1 MRARAPT
8 RLMLHLAYA
17 LLLFTSGLVVAA
29 DEFYRAEVPATQGEA
44 GRERALAAALQVVVR
59 QVTGDPEAAA
69 SPQLASEY
77 ETAARYA
84 RTWRVIDAPDGSRLE
99 VAFDPGAVD
108 AMLASHG
115 LAPRA
120 DRPSVLVW
128 MAGPD
133 EEGDRLLLPETDAA
147 AWNGIRAGAVRGG
160 VSMLQP
166 LMDLEDQ
173 SRLPPADISARV
185 STTLREASARYAP
198 DATVSVYLAARNG
211 RWNAD
216 WLLLSGETTRRWSTR
231 GLDQATV
238 LDAGIKDVTGILST
252 LFPISAR
259 RPLDL
264 SLPPGAAAEASSA
277 PATSASPAAAP
288 LPAPITA
295 GEGQVLVR
303 VSGISGPADYG
314 RVVAL
319 FRNNAA
325 VAAHRVVASEADA
338 VVVSVTPRG
347 DQPALAQALGAEE
360 ILEPDVT
367 GVGAAAGQG
376 AVSTYRLKP

>member
-1 MRARAPT
+1 
-8 RLMLHLAYA
+8 MLCLALS
-17 LLLFTSGLVVAA
+17 LLLFTSGIVAETA
-29 DEFYRAEVPATQGEA
+29 GFYGAEVPATDGEA

-69 SPQLASEY
+69 SPQLAPEY

-84 RTWRVIDAPDGSRLE
+84 RTWRVVDAPDGSRLE
-99 VAFDPGAVD
+99 VAFDQAAVD

-133 EEGDRLLLPETDAA
+133 EEGDRLLMPETDAA
-147 AWNGIRAGAVRGG
+147 AWNGIRAGTVRGG

-166 LMDLEDQ
+166 LLDLEDQ

-185 STTLREASARYAP
+185 PNTLREASARYAP
-198 DATVSVYLAARNG
+198 DATVSVYLAAGDG

-238 LDAGIKDVTGILST
+238 LEAGMKDVTGILST
-252 LFPISAR
+252 LFPVSAR

-264 SLPPGAAAEASSA
+264 SLPPGAAAVASGA
-277 PATSASPAAAP
+277 PATAAAP
-288 LPAPITA
+288 ASDPVPAPIVA

-338 VVVSVTPRG
+338 IVVSVTPRG
-347 DQPALAQALGAEE
+347 NQPALAQALGAEE
-360 ILEPDVT
+360 ILEPESAGAD
-367 GVGAAAGQG
+367 AAAGQG
-376 AVSTYRLKP
+376 VASAYRLKP

>member
-1 MRARAPT
+1 LAP
-8 RLMLHLAYA
+8 
-17 LLLFTSGLVVAA
+17 
-29 DEFYRAEVPATQGEA
+29 
-44 GRERALAAALQVVVR
+44 
-59 QVTGDPEAAA
+59 
-69 SPQLASEY
+69 EY
-77 ETAARYA
+77 DAAARYA
-84 RTWRVIDAPDGSRLE
+84 RTWRVIDSPDGSRLE
-99 VAFDPGAVD
+99 VAFDQAAVD
-108 AMLASHG
+108 AMLAGHG

-120 DRPSVLVW
+120 GRPSVLVW

-133 EEGDRLLLPETDAA
+133 EGGDRLLLPETNAA

-185 STTLREASARYAP
+185 PTTLREASARYSP
-198 DATVSVYLAARNG
+198 DSAVSVYLAASDG

-216 WLLLSGETTRRWSTR
+216 WLLVSGETTRRWSTR
-231 GLDQATV
+231 GLDQEAV
-238 LDAGIKDVTGILST
+238 LEAGMKDVTGILST
-252 LFPISAR
+252 LFPVSAS

-264 SLPPGAAAEASSA
+264 SLPPGAAAVASTA
-277 PATSASPAAAP
+277 PATSASPGSAP
-288 LPAPITA
+288 VPAPIRA

-325 VAAHRVVASEADA
+325 VAAHRVMASEGDT

-360 ILEPDVT
+360 ILEPDSAGADPVAGR
-367 GVGAAAGQG
+367 GV
-376 AVSTYRLKP
+376 VSAYRLKP

>member
-1 MRARAPT
+1 
-8 RLMLHLAYA
+8 MLCLALS
-17 LLLFTSGLVVAA
+17 LLLFTSGIVAETA
-29 DEFYRAEVPATQGEA
+29 DFYEAEVPATDGEA

-59 QVTGDPEAAA
+59 QVTGDPEVAA
-69 SPQLASEY
+69 SPQLAPEY

-84 RTWRVIDAPDGSRLE
+84 RTWRVVDAPDGSRLE
-99 VAFDPGAVD
+99 VAFDQAAVD

-120 DRPSVLVW
+120 DRPSVLIW

-133 EEGDRLLLPETDAA
+133 EGGDRLLMPEMDAA
-147 AWNGIRAGAVRGG
+147 AWNGIRAGSVRGG

-166 LMDLEDQ
+166 LLDLEDQ

-185 STTLREASARYAP
+185 PTTLREASARYAP
-198 DATVSVYLAARNG
+198 DAAVSVYLAAGDG

-238 LDAGIKDVTGILST
+238 LEAGMKDVTGILST
-252 LFPISAR
+252 LFPVSAR

-264 SLPPGAAAEASSA
+264 SLPPGAAAVASSA
-277 PATSASPAAAP
+277 PATAASPASAP
-288 LPAPITA
+288 VPAPIVA

-303 VSGISGPADYG
+303 VSGISGPGDYG

-360 ILEPDVT
+360 ILEPESA
-367 GVGAAAGQG
+367 AAAGQG

>member
-1 MRARAPT
+1 
-8 RLMLHLAYA
+8 MLYLALS
-17 LLLFTSGLVVAA
+17 LLLFTSGIVAENA
-29 DEFYRAEVPATQGEA
+29 GFYGAEVPATDGEA

-59 QVTGDPEAAA
+59 QVTGDPEVAA
-69 SPQLASEY
+69 SQQLAPEY

-99 VAFDPGAVD
+99 VAFDQAAVD

-120 DRPSVLVW
+120 DRPSVLFW

-133 EEGDRLLLPETDAA
+133 EGGDRLLMPEPDAA

-166 LMDLEDQ
+166 LLDLEDQ

-185 STTLREASARYAP
+185 PATLREASARYAP
-198 DATVSVYLAARNG
+198 DATVSVYLAAGDG
-211 RWNAD
+211 RWSAD

-238 LDAGIKDVTGILST
+238 LEAGMKDVTGILST
-252 LFPISAR
+252 LFPVSAR

-264 SLPPGAAAEASSA
+264 SLPPGAAAVASGT
-277 PATSASPAAAP
+277 PATAASPASAP
-288 LPAPITA
+288 VPAPIVA

-303 VSGISGPADYG
+303 VSGISGPGDYG

-319 FRNNAA
+319 FRDNAA

-347 DQPALAQALGAEE
+347 DRPALAQALGAEE
-360 ILEPDVT
+360 ILEPESAGAD
-367 GVGAAAGQG
+367 AAAGQG
-376 AVSTYRLKP
+376 VVSAYRLKP

>member
-1 MRARAPT
+1 
-8 RLMLHLAYA
+8 MLYLALS
-17 LLLFTSGLVVAA
+17 LLLFTSGIVAENA
-29 DEFYRAEVPATQGEA
+29 GFYGAEVPAAGGEA

-59 QVTGDPEAAA
+59 QVTGDPEVAA
-69 SPQLASEY
+69 SQQLAPEY

-99 VAFDPGAVD
+99 VAFDQAAVD

-120 DRPSVLVW
+120 DRPSVLFW

-133 EEGDRLLLPETDAA
+133 EEGDRLLMPEPDAA

-166 LMDLEDQ
+166 LLDLEDQ

-185 STTLREASARYAP
+185 PATLREASARYAP
-198 DATVSVYLAARNG
+198 DATVSVYLAAGDG
-211 RWNAD
+211 RWSAD

-238 LDAGIKDVTGILST
+238 LEAGMKDVTGILST
-252 LFPISAR
+252 LFPVSAR

-264 SLPPGAAAEASSA
+264 SLPPGAAAVASGT
-277 PATSASPAAAP
+277 PATAASPASTP
-288 LPAPITA
+288 VPAPIVA

-303 VSGISGPADYG
+303 ISGISGPGDYG

-319 FRNNAA
+319 FRDNAA

-347 DQPALAQALGAEE
+347 DRPALAQALGAEE
-360 ILEPDVT
+360 TLEPESAGAD
-367 GVGAAAGQG
+367 AAAGQG
-376 AVSTYRLKP
+376 VVSAYRLKP